1 MKKIIVIALLL
12 ASLITS
18 MSWGADF
25 NKGLAAYHR
34 GDFTTALRE
43 WTPLAKQGNADAQY
57 NLGLMYVRGQGVP
70 QDDKMAMKYFAQAAE
85 QGDAEIQYKVGLR
98 YHLLAL
104 RHYIKISKGVTQ
116 GDKMAVRLLTQAAE
130 WYTQSAEQGQTTAQY
145 KLGVMYTAGDGV
157 TQDDNTAVKW
167 YTRAAEQ
174 GHADSQYGL
183 SIKYAFGRG
192 VIEDYLRALMW
203 ANIARYNG
211 FEDAEKFIEFL
222 VERMTPEQIAK
233 AQDLAQECLVRDY
246 KGC

>member
-1 MKKIIVIALLL
+1 MKKIIAIALLL

-18 MSWGADF
+18 TSWGADF
-25 NKGLAAYHR
+25 SKGLAAYHR

-43 WTPLAKQGNADAQY
+43 WTTLAKQGNADAHY
-57 NLGLMYVRGQGVP
+57 NLGLMYASGQGVP

-85 QGDAEIQYKVGLR
+85 RGDAEIQYKVGLR

-116 GDKMAVRLLTQAAE
+116 GDKMAVRLLKQAAE
-130 WYTQSAEQGQTTAQY
+130 LYTQSAEQGHTTAQY
-145 KLGVMYTAGDGV
+145 KLGVMYTAGNGV

-174 GHADSQYGL
+174 GHTDAQYGL

-211 FEDAEKFIEFL
+211 FEDAGKFIGFL
-222 VERMTPEQIAK
+222 VERMTPQQIAK
-233 AQDLAQECLVRDY
+233 AQDLARECLVREY
-246 KGC
+246 KSC